1 MISSHFSTSNKDG
14 GNKSD
19 KAVMTYYLTMHHH
32 SVIIVFGV
40 YVAPSFL
47 EIIKYF
53 WPLLVSTA
61 LFLFAVVV
69 FGKISPPQVEVSGEK
84 AGEGILE
91 YVAAPPEELVHECI
105 GEVAE
110 SSNKAD

>member
-1 MISSHFSTSNKDG
+1 MEIPKTLLKYRFHILIFM
-14 GNKSD
+14 
-19 KAVMTYYLTMHHH
+19 VC
-32 SVIIVFGV
+32 SVIILFGV

-47 EIIKYF
+47 EIVKYF

-69 FGKISPPQVEVSGEK
+69 FGKISPPHVEVS
-84 AGEGILE
+84 GEGILE